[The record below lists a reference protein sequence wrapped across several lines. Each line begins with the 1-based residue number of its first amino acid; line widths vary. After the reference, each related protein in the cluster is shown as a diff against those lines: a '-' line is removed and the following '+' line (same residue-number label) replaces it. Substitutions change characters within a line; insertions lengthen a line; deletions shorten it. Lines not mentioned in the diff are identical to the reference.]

1 MRGYSLGIILQHLEE
16 LRRSR
21 NLLWNLTL
29 RELRAKYRRSL
40 LGWAWSMLNPLSS
53 MLIYTFVFAIVF
65 GAEAPV
71 GDPSGLQVYGLYLLC
86 GILPWGFFLMV
97 TNLGMASL
105 IGNAGL
111 VRKVAFARETLV
123 FAQSIFGLVQ
133 FSIEM
138 ALLTV
143 ALILFGSPLWPWI
156 PVAMLLMVVLAVY
169 ATGFALA
176 FSASAVYFRDLRYLW
191 TIVSQMLF
199 FGTPII
205 YSPDKLQGKLPE
217 PLETL
222 WEWNPMAVFLGE
234 FRRMLYSGAA
244 PHWNKMAY
252 LVAVSAVSFV
262 CGYAIFIRLS
272 RRVAEEL

>member
-1 MRGYSLGIILQHLEE
+1 
-16 LRRSR
+16 
-21 NLLWNLTL
+21 
-29 RELRAKYRRSL
+29 
-40 LGWAWSMLNPLSS
+40 MLNPLSS
-53 MLIYTFVFAIVF
+53 MLIYTFVFAVVF
-65 GAEAPV
+65 GATAPV

-138 ALLTV
+138 GLLTV

>member
-1 MRGYSLGIILQHLEE
+1 
-16 LRRSR
+16 
-21 NLLWNLTL
+21 
-29 RELRAKYRRSL
+29 
-40 LGWAWSMLNPLSS
+40 MLNPLSS

-65 GAEAPV
+65 GATAPV

-123 FAQSIFGLVQ
+123 FAQAIFGLVQ

-138 ALLTV
+138 GLLTV

-156 PVAMLLMVVLAVY
+156 PVAMLLMAVLAIY

-244 PHWNKMAY
+244 PHWDKMAY